1 MVGLIVWLVLVVVTG
16 IVCVAV
22 ISAVR
27 KPMQELLGANSYISP
42 ARSFYL
48 RAFTVLVFLAALAA
62 VSETDTPEADKAC
75 MEYVWWIVKAAQPLF
90 MALSLWLIGYAAL
103 LTLLFVVL
111 GRYRD

>member
-1 MVGLIVWLVLVVVTG
+1 MVGLIAWLVLVVVTG

-27 KPMQELLGANSYISP
+27 RPMRELLEVNSYISP

-48 RAFTVLVFLAALAA
+48 RAFSILVFLAALAA
-62 VSETDTPEADKAC
+62 VSQTDIPESGKAF
-75 MEYVWWIVKAAQPLF
+75 MEYVWWVVKGTHPVF
-90 MALSLWLIGYAAL
+90 SALSLGLIAYAAVL
-103 LTLLFVVL
+103 ALLFVVL